1 MPDHRFP
8 CDNCGAQLVFAPGQT
23 SLTCPYC
30 GHVQEIPE
38 EPQEEVALALEEI
51 DYASAVAGMT
61 RGAEYETTR
70 VLRCYNC
77 CAQN

>member
-38 EPQEEVALALEEI
+38 VEQEEVAEALQEI
-51 DYASAVAGMT
+51 DYSSTVRSLET
-61 RGAEYETTR
+61 GAD
-70 VLRCYNC
+70 
-77 CAQN
+77 